1 MALFKEGDKV
11 LHVDSKEHGFIVTV
25 KPARRGGHQNYLVS
39 WGDHEELEQECDL
52 QPDCNIS
59 DAFVRCQNLIFD
71 SYLDF
76 SKRNTTYKI
85 KNSNN
90 STISSLKASKTLFRA
105 YQFKPLMK
113 FLNSP
118 NRRLLIADEVGLGK
132 TIEAGHIMLELKARH
147 QLGNVLVVCPVSLQN
162 KWKDELHE
170 KFALNFTV
178 FEDLGDLVDRL
189 RTSQGQV
196 KAIINYEKVQ
206 INRTKGAGMDVEN
219 KLLKYL
225 QEQDTKF
232 GLVLCDE
239 AHKLRNTNKTHHGA
253 QLLLRS
259 ADAAIFLTAT
269 PVMLNT
275 ENLYNLLHLLDPERY
290 GNFQVFDNL
299 LRENTPFVHALT
311 ELNAGVPMRNIVEK
325 LRNAEVGQVFYI
337 GDKSFSFGKRTID
350 ERFKDSLLYQR
361 IIQRMT
367 EEVDTNELRAKV
379 QYDLSN
385 MSVMNNV
392 FSRTRKREVTT
403 DLSLAT
409 RKPHPCIVKLTN
421 EEQKEYDAVID
432 QYEEENSYEWYGQ
445 RNLYQRAALGL
456 IQKKR
461 MIASSVYAYLNKED
475 ALDRGVDQYA
485 NCKDSKVEELKRI
498 INEVF
503 SHGTKKLIIFTLFHQ
518 TIKYLTIR
526 LKAMGYG
533 VVSIYGPTK
542 NRHEV
547 LKDFKTNPNIHILLS
562 SEVGSEG
569 LDMQFCNSMVNYD
582 LPWNPMV
589 VEQRIGRIDRFGQK
603 SPVVNIY
610 NMIVKGSIQEDIY
623 VRLLDRIGIFRGSI
637 GDMEAILDAEVEKEG
652 RGTRTIQQMYDSMEK
667 ALYCS
672 NLTAEERQNRIAEV
686 ERAIENVKEETRRL
700 EKELTNSLTN
710 DSYFRNEINRILR
723 NNSYVTE
730 IEIQNYLKMIIQD
743 CLTTCNLEDKGN
755 EVYEIKVP
763 KSQSR
768 ILHNFLT
775 ANQPSGEEN
784 DIAFRQFKM
793 RMDDSE
799 QLLVTFSQK
808 VAYENRS
815 VEYLNVYHPIV
826 IASLNYFLKSENP
839 DQKTFSFPV
848 YEDDKVKNG
857 EAYLMGVYQFTTVRD
872 VHGTQV
878 MTETLK
884 PFVYD
889 INNGSLITNQEKV
902 DHIYG
907 LTQTEGLLK
916 DISYDDLTTEVIES
930 MSEEFVIAVS
940 DEKKYQKK
948 ELLLQINNEKQQNI
962 SQTKAYYE
970 SRRRAI
976 KGTISDYKNKLMMAE
991 IMNDDKAIKDA
1002 TMQINTN
1009 TGRLQKVDNEE
1020 QEQIALINNV
1030 PDPNIKT
1037 KLISISF
1044 IKIIC
1049 QEL

>member
-132 TIEAGHIMLELKARH
+132 TIEAGHIMLELKARR

-623 VRLLDRIGIFRGSI
+623 VRLLDRI
-637 GDMEAILDAEVEKEG
+637 A
-652 RGTRTIQQMYDSMEK
+652 
-667 ALYCS
+667 
-672 NLTAEERQNRIAEV
+672 
-686 ERAIENVKEETRRL
+686 
-700 EKELTNSLTN
+700 
-710 DSYFRNEINRILR
+710 
-723 NNSYVTE
+723 
-730 IEIQNYLKMIIQD
+730 
-743 CLTTCNLEDKGN
+743 
-755 EVYEIKVP
+755 
-763 KSQSR
+763 
-768 ILHNFLT
+768 
-775 ANQPSGEEN
+775 
-784 DIAFRQFKM
+784 
-793 RMDDSE
+793 
-799 QLLVTFSQK
+799 
-808 VAYENRS
+808 
-815 VEYLNVYHPIV
+815 
-826 IASLNYFLKSENP
+826 
-839 DQKTFSFPV
+839 
-848 YEDDKVKNG
+848 
-857 EAYLMGVYQFTTVRD
+857 
-872 VHGTQV
+872 
-878 MTETLK
+878 
-884 PFVYD
+884 
-889 INNGSLITNQEKV
+889 
-902 DHIYG
+902 
-907 LTQTEGLLK
+907 
-916 DISYDDLTTEVIES
+916 
-930 MSEEFVIAVS
+930 
-940 DEKKYQKK
+940 
-948 ELLLQINNEKQQNI
+948 
-962 SQTKAYYE
+962 
-970 SRRRAI
+970 
-976 KGTISDYKNKLMMAE
+976 
-991 IMNDDKAIKDA
+991 
-1002 TMQINTN
+1002 
-1009 TGRLQKVDNEE
+1009 
-1020 QEQIALINNV
+1020 
-1030 PDPNIKT
+1030 
-1037 KLISISF
+1037 
-1044 IKIIC
+1044 
-1049 QEL
+1049 